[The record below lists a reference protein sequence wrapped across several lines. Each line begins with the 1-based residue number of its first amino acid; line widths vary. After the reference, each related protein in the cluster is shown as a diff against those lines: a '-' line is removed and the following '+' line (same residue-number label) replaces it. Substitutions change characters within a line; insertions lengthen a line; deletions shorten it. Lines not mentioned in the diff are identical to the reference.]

1 MILRY
6 SLEELCLDVIELSIL
21 FIPFRHSD
29 EIELVSATTMLLGV
43 PWYAVFCR
51 GSEGAN
57 TSGTSAPRAGPQSM
71 MTSVPS
77 CRGKSALSGTW
88 TTYFLGLYSSFD
100 YVLREIKRGLIMVNP
115 CNAHAGTWS
124 PFDLP
129 VSLPDDLLQAHLNE
143 YARLTRSPKVKHGQ
157 KPCYVR

>member
-1 MILRY
+1 MWLNFQSFSFLFGTVMKSNWFQPQPCFWVCRDMLY
-6 SLEELCLDVIELSIL
+6 FAEGRKGQTHLVRLLQGLD
-21 FIPFRHSD
+21 
-29 EIELVSATTMLLGV
+29 
-43 PWYAVFCR
+43 
-51 GSEGAN
+51 
-57 TSGTSAPRAGPQSM
+57 PQSM